1 MKRLLGCV
9 VALAALSAGFLPAE
23 ARALGVEL
31 WTDRGTDGVYQ
42 PGEAIQIKT
51 RASDDAYLLIYEIDA
66 EGYIHVLFPYH
77 THNSFIEGRSTLRIP
92 TDDSRDEL
100 VVQGPTGEG
109 YIVAIASRDPFG
121 DLPWYLRAHTSQA
134 DDVGYVGRPD
144 DEEGITSEGRIV
156 GDPFVAMERIRR
168 RVLADPE
175 DRESFATAYT
185 EYYVHEQVR
194 YPRYVCYDCH
204 RPGHWEWWDGFDPY
218 YTSCSVFDFRI
229 NWGWGWGPTYWFGCQ
244 PYYVFVV
251 RDNCPPRYRYQ
262 TGTCFSSWDG
272 WKRWS
277 SMWTG
282 RLTRYKSAPPQG
294 YIPPS
299 QYGWENRR
307 PGAMPVRP
315 APPGFTVAADRGRI
329 GVGRMPVRP
338 VGGGDQRPTPV
349 IQRTDWRPGGE
360 LRRGPVERMPAR
372 PGGNADTP
380 RGRIERGAQDNR
392 PLPRGGQGEEGSPRV
407 IRPREERPA
416 PQGGGD
422 NQPIYRPR
430 GGAQP
435 VPQGGGNNQTY
446 YRPRGDRGAQ
456 SPRVD
461 RPLSAPQGGRT
472 PSRDWQRS
480 DRAPHQE
487 RPQQQPRQERSRGE
501 SRPAR
506 QDRPSQDRPDHPGHP
521 R

>member
-1 MKRLLGCV
+1 
-9 VALAALSAGFLPAE
+9 
-23 ARALGVEL
+23 
-31 WTDRGTDGVYQ
+31 VYQ

-77 THNSFIEGRSTLRIP
+77 SHTSFIEGRTTLRIP
-92 TDDSRDEL
+92 SDDSRDEL

-156 GDPFVAMERIRR
+156 GDPFVAMERVRR

-175 DRESFATAYT
+175 DREAFATAYT
-185 EYYVHEQVR
+185 EYYVHERVR

-204 RPGHWEWWDGFDPY
+204 RPGYWQWWDGFDPY

-229 NWGWGWGPTYWFGCQ
+229 NWGWGWGPSYWFGCQ

-251 RDNCPPRYRYQ
+251 RGDCPPRYRYQ

-272 WKRWS
+272 WRRWS

-294 YIPPS
+294 YVPPA

-315 APPGFTVAADRGRI
+315 APPGFTVATERGRI
-329 GVGRMPVRP
+329 GAGRMPVRP
-338 VGGGDQRPTPV
+338 AGGRDDRPV
-349 IQRTDWRPGGE
+349 IARTDWRPGGE
-360 LRRGPVERMPAR
+360 LRRTPADRMPAR
-372 PGGNADTP
+372 PDGNPGTPP
-380 RGRIERGAQDNR
+380 RGRIDRGGQGNR
-392 PLPRGGQGEEGSPRV
+392 PLPRGGPTEEGSPRV
-407 IRPREERPA
+407 IRPREDRPA
-416 PQGGGD
+416 PQGGG
-422 NQPIYRPR
+422 
-430 GGAQP
+430 
-435 VPQGGGNNQTY
+435 NNESY

-461 RPLSAPQGGRT
+461 RPRESAPRSER
-472 PSRDWQRS
+472 PPAHDWQRS
-480 DRAPHQE
+480 ERAPRNDH
-487 RPQQQPRQERSRGE
+487 PQPRQERPRGE

-506 QDRPSQDRPDHPGHP
+506 QDHPSQDRPDRPGHS